1 MKSIKK
7 DSFFSI
13 FIKSI
18 KDFEFY
24 KFVKDEKKSNTI
36 KYFIIMII
44 IYAIIST
51 IGILNTSISRINY
64 IKNLI
69 NNEINSLEYSKGTL
83 SINDNKY
90 TSLIDGLLIIDT
102 ETSDNSKYETT
113 AIAVLG
119 KEYCSIKFEN
129 NILKLRYN
137 DYFYEDINKDDVIKF
152 VSNIG
157 IEYYIIS
164 GMIIFLIEIILLGT
178 STFVDVV
185 IIAIMGY
192 IMSRII
198 KGDLVLDFKQILKI
212 SIHSI
217 TLPILLAMIYGII
230 NSFSGFYIKYFSIM
244 YTSIAVIYM
253 MTAIILIAS
262 NNEKE

>member
-1 MKSIKK
+1 
-7 DSFFSI
+7 
-13 FIKSI
+13 
-18 KDFEFY
+18 
-24 KFVKDEKKSNTI
+24 
-36 KYFIIMII
+36 
-44 IYAIIST
+44 
-51 IGILNTSISRINY
+51 
-64 IKNLI
+64 
-69 NNEINSLEYSKGTL
+69 
-83 SINDNKY
+83 
-90 TSLIDGLLIIDT
+90 
-102 ETSDNSKYETT
+102 
-113 AIAVLG
+113 
-119 KEYCSIKFEN
+119 
-129 NILKLRYN
+129 
-137 DYFYEDINKDDVIKF
+137 
-152 VSNIG
+152 
-157 IEYYIIS
+157 
-164 GMIIFLIEIILLGT
+164 MIIFLIEIILLGI

-230 NSFSGFYIKYFSIM
+230 NSFLGFYIKYFSIM